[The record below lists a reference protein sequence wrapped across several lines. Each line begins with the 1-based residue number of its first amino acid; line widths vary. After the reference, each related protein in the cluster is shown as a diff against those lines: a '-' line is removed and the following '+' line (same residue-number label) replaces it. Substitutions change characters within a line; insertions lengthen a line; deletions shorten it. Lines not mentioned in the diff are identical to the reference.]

1 VVGVSSSQP
10 YESAVERAIREAQE
24 RGQFDNLPHSGKPL
38 PGLDGPDDELW
49 WVRSYVRR
57 EGLSGEDFLPE
68 SLLLRRQLER
78 LDDTVAQL
86 RTEQAVRDHV
96 EDLNRQ
102 IRRARLVAS
111 GPSVVHR
118 QAVAD
123 DVVARW
129 RARRPRPTTT
139 RTPPEQTPPEQ
150 AAPARRRPWWRRL
163 GRLVT
168 NDRASP

>member
-1 VVGVSSSQP
+1 MSQADH
-10 YESAVERAIREAQE
+10 YESAVEKAIREAQE

-57 EGLSGEDFLPE
+57 EGLSGEELLPE
-68 SLLLRRQLER
+68 SLLLRRQRER
-78 LDDTVAQL
+78 IDDTVAPL

-102 IRRARLVAS
+102 IRRARLASS
-111 GPSVVHR
+111 GPPVILRLV
-118 QAVAD
+118 VAD

-129 RARRPRPTTT
+129 RARRPSPSAAQ
-139 RTPPEQTPPEQ
+139 PPPAQPP
-150 AAPARRRPWWRRL
+150 AARRRTWWRRGP
-163 GRLVT
+163 GR
-168 NDRASP
+168 

>member
-1 VVGVSSSQP
+1 MSQADH
-10 YESAVERAIREAQE
+10 YESAVEKAIREAQE

-57 EGLSGEDFLPE
+57 EGLSGEEFLPE
-68 SLLLRRQLER
+68 SLLLRRQRER
-78 LDDTVAQL
+78 IDDTVAPL

-102 IRRARLVAS
+102 IRRARLASS
-111 GPSVVHR
+111 GPPVILRLV
-118 QAVAD
+118 VAD

-129 RARRPRPTTT
+129 RARRPSPSAAQP
-139 RTPPEQTPPEQ
+139 PPEQPP
-150 AAPARRRPWWRRL
+150 AARRRTWWRRGP
-163 GRLVT
+163 GR
-168 NDRASP
+168 